1 MIKVFFNNQ
10 EEIICDLISDANKQI
25 QIAVPWFTNRNIFE
39 ALKNRAK
46 NGCKI
51 ELILLDDDVNF
62 ASDGLKFKKLLK
74 YSVEIFTSSIE
85 KPLHSKYL
93 IIDEKKVITGSYN
106 YTYLAENKNIENILL
121 LEVDEMSK
129 SYMSNF
135 EEIKEMSNLLSESD
149 LPLYDKKQSDKLLIS
164 PEKIESQKNK
174 DKKEIDK
181 LINSKKE
188 KTDYIIEPVIKDSI
202 VIPKMTLDEIVSKE
216 LNFTDEKADPK
227 EEVIKAR
234 ITTFSL
240 GIKSRI
246 ENVDNLLS
254 VIIEKGLEIPCERSS
269 EYYTVMNN
277 QTEMTIITFYGE
289 EKIATNNT
297 RLGSIEI
304 KDLPPLPKGEAKV
317 TVTFKIDKDR
327 NLSVKVL
334 NMSST
339 SSMEAVYSGNN
350 FTV

>member
-1 MIKVFFNNQ
+1 MEMMFLTSNSTWKKCNDNFVQ
-10 EEIICDLISDANKQI
+10 
-25 QIAVPWFTNRNIFE
+25 
-39 ALKNRAK
+39 
-46 NGCKI
+46 
-51 ELILLDDDVNF
+51 LL
-62 ASDGLKFKKLLK
+62 
-74 YSVEIFTSSIE
+74 
-85 KPLHSKYL
+85 
-93 IIDEKKVITGSYN
+93 
-106 YTYLAENKNIENILL
+106 
-121 LEVDEMSK
+121 
-129 SYMSNF
+129 
-135 EEIKEMSNLLSESD
+135 
-149 LPLYDKKQSDKLLIS
+149 
-164 PEKIESQKNK
+164 
-174 DKKEIDK
+174 
-181 LINSKKE
+181 
-188 KTDYIIEPVIKDSI
+188 
-202 VIPKMTLDEIVSKE
+202 
-216 LNFTDEKADPK
+216 
-227 EEVIKAR
+227 
-234 ITTFSL
+234 
-240 GIKSRI
+240 IKSRI